1 MRKTT
6 RIRQYFGNVNFP
18 KSGKTNYRHAKN
30 SRGND
35 HCFSGHKSEEYRRM
49 LGQFG
54 VSGDLALQQIE
65 SLSGGQKSRVAFAIL
80 CGHQVGGVT
89 TFKFSP
95 VCLGLKISFGLP
107 EGQNHEPS
115 CQGNTFL
122 FRSFLVRA
130 V

>member
-1 MRKTT
+1 MALVIGFFNFRKN
-6 RIRQYFGNVNFP
+6 GNFP
-18 KSGKTNYRHAKN
+18 IYCPKFGQKAPNLKTSMFQKKWEKLQEFENILETSIFQNLEKNNYRHAKN

-80 CGHQVGGVT
+80 CGHQVRGHY
-89 TFKFSP
+89 
-95 VCLGLKISFGLP
+95 LQI
-107 EGQNHEPS
+107 
-115 CQGNTFL
+115 
-122 FRSFLVRA
+122 
-130 V
+130 